1 MFFFYD
7 VYVNQRKKTIFI
19 YFLHLTNFAQHS
31 FLLVLLY
38 ATIHTVI
45 LTPSMPRLYDLERN
59 AYRLLNRRLSI
70 YQDHVRKKVL
80 LLVDKTLRKTRFSSH
95 IDFLSRCLRRGLIP
109 KGFLVSFHASNLE
122 QSNSSGYKR
131 QVSSI
136 LKKCSRRLMAST
148 ISSMVRHCHILTTE
162 LSVLRNDF
170 KDLCS
175 VDDYRTISA
184 TIHELN
190 SRVYDSLVAL
200 KRNKLAGLTNST
212 TQEEVVVDA
221 SAPVPK
227 VVVTIPE
234 DLQLDSHA
242 RSALEKGLNYIPT
255 RKHCDE
261 YTARADC
268 EKFYR
273 RLRLKA
279 HFSSPQESGEMDI
292 SQTPDR
298 SEDTTFESLKPK
310 TSHWTPPPGKF
321 GSLDYYIT
329 KCRSEVN
336 KLNFKQRPVKD
347 NLTPEERS
355 ALTSL
360 RQRADIVIKPADKGG
375 AVVVWD

>member
-1 MFFFYD
+1 
-7 VYVNQRKKTIFI
+7 
-19 YFLHLTNFAQHS
+19 
-31 FLLVLLY
+31 
-38 ATIHTVI
+38 
-45 LTPSMPRLYDLERN
+45 
-59 AYRLLNRRLSI
+59 
-70 YQDHVRKKVL
+70 
-80 LLVDKTLRKTRFSSH
+80 
-95 IDFLSRCLRRGLIP
+95 
-109 KGFLVSFHASNLE
+109 
-122 QSNSSGYKR
+122 
-131 QVSSI
+131 
-136 LKKCSRRLMAST
+136 MAST
-148 ISSMVRHCHILTTE
+148 ISSMVRRCHTLTTE
-162 LSVLRNDF
+162 LSALRNEF
-170 KDLCS
+170 KDLCN

-190 SRVYDSLVAL
+190 SHVYDSLAAL
-200 KRNKLAGLTNST
+200 KRNRLAGLTNSA

-279 HFSSPQESGEMDI
+279 HFSSPQVSSEMDI

-347 NLTPEERS
+347 NLIPEERS

-375 AVVVWD
+375 AVVVWDRTLYQQEAERQLSDTTFYEKLDRDFTMDYNKTICEVVKAAITKDELPASAVNLVVENPRTSSFYMLPKIHKPGNPGRPIVSACT